1 MLKKIG
7 IALGVLVVALVALI
21 ATRPGTYRVTRSA
34 NVAAP
39 ASIAYAQVAD
49 FHRWEAWSPWAKLD
63 PEMSSSYAGTD
74 GAVGASYEWKGN
86 DKVGEGRMTLVEA
99 RPAQLVAIRLE
110 FLKPWTSTSATRF
123 EFAPASPVEEAR
135 RPEHPVDQ
143 GTRVTWT
150 MDGESD
156 FMGKAF
162 SLFTD
167 LDEMIGS
174 DFERGLANLKTVTE
188 SQARATA
195 AAPTVAQ

>member
-21 ATRPGTYRVTRSA
+21 ASRPGTYRVTRSA
-34 NVAAP
+34 SIAAP

-63 PEMSSSYAGTD
+63 PDMSSSYAGRD

-123 EFAPASPVEEAR
+123 EFAPAGGGR
-135 RPEHPVDQ
+135 PVDTE
-143 GTRVTWT
+143 TRVTWT

-162 SLFTD
+162 ALFTD
-167 LDEMIGS
+167 LDKMIGS
-174 DFERGLANLKTVTE
+174 DFERGLANLKTVAE

-195 AAPTVAQ
+195 AAPAVAR